1 MRDPAYRSFCRLIAF
16 DVLSK
21 VCYSPCIHIIYNS
34 IAEAVLEQERQIK
47 QKVGIGMRRYRGRYR
62 GRRTKHL
69 KIIAGMF
76 ALLIAVLS
84 AACVV
89 YVQDFYRADE
99 TALEAMVSDR
109 QVTVNRFERSV
120 VFLPEEPACGVIFYP
135 GGKVEHTAYAPLM
148 RKLAENGVLCVVP
161 EMPGNLAVLNHK
173 AASGIPEQYPEIAE
187 WYLAGHS
194 LGGSMA
200 AVFAADHAENY
211 EGLIL
216 LAAYSTAD
224 LRESGLRVLSIYGS
238 EDGVLDFERYN
249 NNRSNLPDA
258 TREILLDGGNHACFG
273 SYGLQTGDG
282 ASLISQEKQM
292 EETAE
297 EILAFLSNRTN

>member
-1 MRDPAYRSFCRLIAF
+1 
-16 DVLSK
+16 
-21 VCYSPCIHIIYNS
+21 
-34 IAEAVLEQERQIK
+34 
-47 QKVGIGMRRYRGRYR
+47 
-62 GRRTKHL
+62 
-69 KIIAGMF
+69 
-76 ALLIAVLS
+76 
-84 AACVV
+84 
-89 YVQDFYRADE
+89 
-99 TALEAMVSDR
+99 
-109 QVTVNRFERSV
+109 
-120 VFLPEEPACGVIFYP
+120 
-135 GGKVEHTAYAPLM
+135 
-148 RKLAENGVLCVVP
+148 
-161 EMPGNLAVLNHK
+161 
-173 AASGIPEQYPEIAE
+173 
-187 WYLAGHS
+187 
-194 LGGSMA
+194 MA

>member
-1 MRDPAYRSFCRLIAF
+1 MY
-16 DVLSK
+16 
-21 VCYSPCIHIIYNS
+21 
-34 IAEAVLEQERQIK
+34 
-47 QKVGIGMRRYRGRYR
+47 GYRGRYR

-76 ALLIAVLS
+76 TLLIAALS

-89 YVQDFYRADE
+89 YVRDFYRADE
-99 TALEAMVSDR
+99 TALEAMASDH
-109 QVTVNRFERSV
+109 QVTVEQLDRSV
-120 VFLPEEPACGVIFYP
+120 AFLPEEPACGLIFYP
-135 GGKVEHTAYAPLM
+135 GGKVEYTAYAPLM
-148 RKLAENGVLCVVP
+148 RELAENGVLCVVP

-173 AASGIPEQYPEIAE
+173 AANGIPEQYPEITE

-200 AVFAADHAENY
+200 AVFAADYAENY

-224 LRESGLRVLSIYGS
+224 LRESGLRVLSVYGS
-238 EDGVLDFERYN
+238 EDGVLDFERYHD
-249 NNRSNLPDA
+249 NRDNLPDA

-273 SYGLQTGDG
+273 SYGLQDGDG
-282 ASLISQEKQM
+282 VSLISPEQQM
-292 EETAE
+292 EKAAE
-297 EILAFLSNRTN
+297 EILVFISDRRV